1 MGQCEAH
8 TTRLTAFIHGTDRR
22 ANSVRALLSTD
33 AFSAVLLASCGSVTP
48 PSSLSLSIPKDPG
61 MLPRIALIS
70 QGYRQ
75 RLLMGG
81 FDLGYCEEL

>member
-33 AFSAVLLASCGSVTP
+33 AFSAVLLASCGSVTTSNDSDNVLMVWF
-48 PSSLSLSIPKDPG
+48 PSQVSAAFHRRDVLRWDVSV
-61 MLPRIALIS
+61 
-70 QGYRQ
+70 
-75 RLLMGG
+75 
-81 FDLGYCEEL
+81 